1 MRALVDVF
9 MNLTLCERELGY
21 WRDNDIGYFGEKAS
35 HSSTTGSLLN
45 DWLTPRRPSCPAGR
59 PDSGTSLPPGEREGG
74 CASEDREERSS
85 GVSGLTKGKARVNR
99 AAVRMRPST
108 GDKVVD
114 NHDHRRGRHHSLLS

>member
-9 MNLTLCERELGY
+9 MNVTLCERELGY
-21 WRDNDIGYFGEKAS
+21 WRDNDILFWRKGFA
-35 HSSTTGSLLN
+35 LLN